1 MVFVKNENIIQN
13 LTYLKFVLKTKKEK
27 EFFLTLSLSLN
38 MAFGPS
44 LSHRPAF
51 PQAFHL
57 AA

>member
-1 MVFVKNENIIQN
+1 MVFVKNENRIQN
-13 LTYLKFVLKTKKEK
+13 LTYLKFVLKTKKK
-27 EFFLTLSLSLN
+27 KSFSSLSLSLN